1 VETPFTDILVPLD
14 GSQAAERA
22 LVPALELVR
31 RTGVPLRVLSRA
43 LPDEKE
49 ALAEYVAG
57 VADRHAA
64 VTDIETQVV
73 DGEKSP
79 TRSQEAWS
87 PARSCACRRTGAA
100 AWHEP

>member
-1 VETPFTDILVPLD
+1 VQTPFTDILVPLD

-31 RTGVPLRVLSRA
+31 RIGVPLRVLSRA

-57 VADRHAA
+57 VA
-64 VTDIETQVV
+64 
-73 DGEKSP
+73 GSW
-79 TRSQEAWS
+79 RSATPERMS
-87 PARSCACRRTGAA
+87 KG
-100 AWHEP
+100 